1 MAGVKSFTKTN
12 YSRYLI
18 LLVPV
23 VGLSCGDE
31 AMNDSDENSLIV
43 PGPIYNSEE
52 PVSDSRLLPLGQQ
65 FLESLREND
74 VRKFCGC
81 WFSAEE
87 RLEQL
92 KAAGGIDWTP
102 DVIAHYRKLFELDV
116 ELAAIYHGI
125 YRSSLAKYSEHL
137 QDITLD
143 HVRATAKV
151 TTVSVFV
158 RLPNQSLIE
167 FRIDGADEA
176 NGHWKFYGHPS
187 SLLEIT
193 ETEDGIPETTFAD
206 PISPQMKDDLERVL
220 SEIAAGYDE

>member
-1 MAGVKSFTKTN
+1 MSFTKTN
-12 YSRYLI
+12 YSKHLV

-23 VGLSCGDE
+23 VGLSCGGE
-31 AMNDSDENSLIV
+31 VMNDSGETVEIV
-43 PGPIYNSEE
+43 PGPIYPREE
-52 PVSDSRLLPLGQQ
+52 PVKDHRLLPLGQQ
-65 FLESLREND
+65 FLESLQEND
-74 VRKFCGC
+74 VQKFCGC

-87 RLEQL
+87 RLQQL
-92 KAAGGIDWTP
+92 KADGGIEWTP

-116 ELAAIYHGI
+116 ELAAIYHAI
-125 YRSSLAKYSEHL
+125 YRSSLAKYSECL

-143 HVRATAKV
+143 HVKTTAKV

-167 FRIDGADEA
+167 FKIDGADEA

-193 ETEDGIPETTFAD
+193 ETEDGIPEMTFAD
-206 PISPQMKDDLERVL
+206 PTSPQMKDDLDRVL
-220 SEIAAGYDE
+220 SEIAAGYEE